1 MAGDV
6 SLVAMFFTFWIF
18 MEAGAYYVAAG
29 SKADRHMQSSAE
41 TIDAQ
46 VRL

>member
-6 SLVAMFFTFWIF
+6 SLVAMFFTFCTF
-18 MEAGAYYVAAG
+18 MEAGAYVAEWI
-29 SKADRHMQSSAE
+29 KVDRHMQSSAE
-41 TIDAQ
+41 TIPAQ